1 MNNKVLVSIE
11 VPEIGDSFDVFLPV
25 NEQVWKISKLASKV
39 ISDLVGVELS
49 TKDNYVFI
57 NTDTG
62 TIYPS
67 NDIIADTDI
76 RNGTELILLKK

>member
-11 VPEIGDSFDVFLPV
+11 VPEIGNSFDVFLPV

-39 ISDLVGVELS
+39 ISDLVGVELN

-67 NDIIADTDI
+67 NEIIADTDI